1 MALDLILDS
10 LTRSVSEGIL
20 GENKQ
25 PKPLADASG
34 YKLSAI
40 GLAPVATTFRHSVAK
55 TQPELTAAQ
64 RSGTGVLRLTSR
76 RHLIQ
81 GVAETAETGCRQLF
95 LFWPDGP
102 DRQISVFR
110 SCAAKYSSA
119 VIVGHECPPAF
130 PPQTGIPSNM
140 RQARRQSRKPERRR
154 METAV
159 LTLLSLACALAVSG
173 CASMGLSDTF
183 LSETQSPFEKPS
195 TIRSQNSTASDDE
208 SPSTSVA
215 ADYSPLQASA
225 GSTISS
231 SGGSNTAIGVVPVYA
246 SGHSFVQ
253 HRARLG
259 KPIPLPDSS
268 RKPSKIRDEHS
279 IDGDTNLATT
289 LQPPVVGS
297 GTNETTAASQRP
309 WHQPDE
315 SGSALRPE
323 APESAGGTQLQLDE
337 NATDDAT
344 VDDTTTENETSTA
357 KEPTVLDK
365 LRGLYIPRRDESISK
380 RNRKSTP
387 RWTNPF
393 GLLRDP
399 EAETVDAII
408 GATTPL
414 PSPAEAAVA
423 GTEPIDTTAGVP
435 GSEALLEPLIAQM
448 EKEFAQWP
456 TLPNGNA
463 RNEVEWRRRQTDLR
477 MLYLI
482 AGRSAESIR
491 VIESLPEKEQEF
503 WQSMMLAMES
513 YRRSD
518 DSAARAEQ
526 LTETLEYVRTASRQL
541 QPLSTMK
548 IRRLN
553 FCNRIDGF
561 GSFSVFPTSD
571 FNAGQPLLLYAEIE
585 NYRSELTSDSRYRSE
600 FAAMIE
606 FFREGE
612 TEPIATRTI
621 RLPEIEDLCSAERT
635 DYFQSYEL
643 TVPSLSPGKY
653 TLRLRVRDQLSLQ
666 TATSELPFEIRPLGS
681 QQ

>member
-1 MALDLILDS
+1 
-10 LTRSVSEGIL
+10 
-20 GENKQ
+20 
-25 PKPLADASG
+25 
-34 YKLSAI
+34 
-40 GLAPVATTFRHSVAK
+40 
-55 TQPELTAAQ
+55 
-64 RSGTGVLRLTSR
+64 
-76 RHLIQ
+76 
-81 GVAETAETGCRQLF
+81 
-95 LFWPDGP
+95 
-102 DRQISVFR
+102 
-110 SCAAKYSSA
+110 
-119 VIVGHECPPAF
+119 
-130 PPQTGIPSNM
+130 M
-140 RQARRQSRKPERRR
+140 RQASRQSRKPERRR
-154 METAV
+154 MATAV
-159 LTLLSLACALAVSG
+159 LRLLVLACALAVPG
-173 CASMGLSDTF
+173 CASMGLSDAL
-183 LSETQSPFEKPS
+183 LSDAGSSFEIPS
-195 TIRSQNSTASDDE
+195 TIRSQNSAASDHE
-208 SPSTSVA
+208 SLSTSVS

-225 GSTISS
+225 GSANSNTVD
-231 SGGSNTAIGVVPVYA
+231 GNTAIGVVPVYA

-259 KPIPLPDSS
+259 KPIPLPDNTETLSEKGS
-268 RKPSKIRDEHS
+268 DPLRQDGNTNIINSPPKGQTPFRTA
-279 IDGDTNLATT
+279 IDGNAFSQTTIQPSAVRSKATDTTT
-289 LQPPVVGS
+289 G
-297 GTNETTAASQRP
+297 SQRP
-309 WHQPDE
+309 AQQHESANTIQSVIAQPSKVSFGSAGWQGIPNPNAADPSAKNTAAEDQEVPFATDGGWNREAGRSSQQNESIAGELTNNQQVDE
-315 SGSALRPE
+315 SGSALRP
-323 APESAGGTQLQLDE
+323 AALESAGGTQLQLDE
-337 NATDDAT
+337 NSSDDAT
-344 VDDTTTENETSTA
+344 VGDTTTANETATA
-357 KEPTVLDK
+357 REPTVLDK

-399 EAETVDAII
+399 EAETADATI

-414 PSPAEAAVA
+414 PSPSPAEAAA
-423 GTEPIDTTAGVP
+423 APTEPSDMNAAVQR
-435 GSEALLEPLIAQM
+435 SEAPLEPLIAQM
-448 EKEFAQWP
+448 EKELAQWP

-585 NYRSELTSDSRYRSE
+585 NYRSELTADSRYRSV

-606 FFREGE
+606 FYREGE

-653 TLRLRVRDQLSLQ
+653 TLRLRVRDQLNLQ